1 MSNLLQ
7 KKVVVVTGAN
17 RGIGKCIT
25 ETFAENGASIIACM
39 RVISSESKEWMK
51 SLENEFNISI
61 NPVLVDLSDE
71 ISVKGLTKEI
81 MSISPRVDVLVNN
94 AGIASGAL
102 FQMTTISEL
111 RKIFEINFFSQITL
125 TQGVAK
131 LMARNKSGS
140 IINITS
146 TAAFIADPGTLAYG
160 SSKSA
165 FARATKSMAAELG
178 SSNIRVNAIA
188 PSVTKTDMFDQMSH
202 EAREKLINS
211 SALKRAAEPKDIAN
225 VALFLASE
233 LSSFVTGQIIRV
245 DGGIS

>member
-1 MSNLLQ
+1 MSNLLH

-71 ISVKGLTKEI
+71 TSVKGLIKEI
-81 MSISPRVDVLVNN
+81 ISISPRIDVLVNN

-102 FQMTTISEL
+102 FQMTPIAEL

-160 SSKSA
+160 SSKAA
-165 FARATKSMAAELG
+165 FARATKSMATELG

-233 LSSFVTGQIIRV
+233 LSSFVTGQIIRA

>member
-7 KKVVVVTGAN
+7 GKVAVVTGAN

-39 RVISSESKEWMK
+39 RVISPETDDWMKNLESK
-51 SLENEFNISI
+51 FNISI
-61 NPVLVDLSDE
+61 NPVMVDLSNE
-71 ISVKGLTKEI
+71 KSVKRSIKEI
-81 MSISPRVDVLVNN
+81 MSISKRIDVLVNN

-102 FQMTTISEL
+102 FQMTTIAEL
-111 RKIFEINFFSQITL
+111 RKIFEINFFSQIAL
-125 TQGVAK
+125 SQGIAK
-131 LMARNKSGS
+131 IMVRNKSGS
-140 IINITS
+140 IINLSS

-165 FARATKSMAAELG
+165 FSRATQSMANELG
-178 SSNIRVNAIA
+178 SYNIRVNAIA
-188 PSVTKTDMFDQMSH
+188 PSVTKTDMFEQMSL
-202 EAREKLINS
+202 EAREKLINA

-233 LSSFVTGQIIRV
+233 LSSFVTGQVIRA

>member
-1 MSNLLQ
+1 MSNLLH

-39 RVISSESKEWMK
+39 RVISPESEEWMK
-51 SLENEFNISI
+51 SLESEFNISI

-71 ISVKGLTKEI
+71 TSVKGLIKEI

-165 FARATKSMAAELG
+165 FARATKSMATELG

-233 LSSFVTGQIIRV
+233 LSSFVTGQIIRA